1 MTIRKKREMVMT
13 RLEEVM
19 QRIGARPALIR
30 LANAGDFFGENA
42 PYRIEDAVAIID
54 IVGPLSNAA
63 WSWRGTT
70 YGEIQDQLKIA
81 SADPNVRG
89 ILLNINSPGGETD
102 NAFETADMIAAL
114 EKPCYAVAATSA
126 YSAAYLLASQADRI
140 YCSPK
145 SGGVGSIGVYWI
157 HMDLSEA
164 MKQAGIKPTII
175 SAGEGKADANPYEPL
190 SDSARADL
198 KAWIDYL
205 YGHFVASVSEGR
217 DMSAAEVVKLGA
229 KCFDGADA
237 SIAAG
242 LADAPGDLSTAWVD
256 MCNDIQRPSI
266 QPMGARSS
274 AATAAGKEPVMAEQ
288 QAAEGKVPTAAEIE
302 AMVTEARDKGFGAAA
317 EIVDLCALAGEPGMA
332 AEFITGRK
340 SVADVRVA
348 LLAKKVEKEKAS
360 TQGKELITGITPGA
374 DAGGQVQAKAS
385 PWRNVLG
392 SLGARLKEVVS

>member
-1 MTIRKKREMVMT
+1 MT

-19 QRIGARPALIR
+19 QRIGARSALIR
-30 LANAGDFFGENA
+30 VAVAGDHFGENA
-42 PYRIEDAVAIID
+42 PYRVEDGVAIINV
-54 IVGPLSNAA
+54 IGPLFNEDCDPESGCT
-63 WSWRGTT
+63 S
-70 YGEIQDQLKIA
+70 YGDIQEQLKVA
-81 SADPNVRG
+81 SADPNVKG
-89 ILLNINSPGGETD
+89 ILLNINSPGGRTD
-102 NAFETADMIAAL
+102 NGFETAAIIAAL
-114 EKPCYAVAATSA
+114 DKPCYAVAATSA
-126 YSAAYLLASQADRI
+126 YSAAYLLASQADKI
-140 YCSPK
+140 YCTPTT
-145 SGGVGSIGVYWI
+145 GGVGSIGVYCG
-157 HMDLSEA
+157 HFDLSGMFE
-164 MKQAGIKPTII
+164 KIGVKVTLI
-175 SAGEGKADANPYEPL
+175 SAGAGKTNGNPYEPL
-190 SDSARADL
+190 SQEAYDEAKTEMDR
-198 KAWIDYL
+198 L
-205 YGHFVASVSEGR
+205 YGEFVSAVAKGR
-217 DMSAAEVVKLGA
+217 GIDAAEIVKMGA
-229 KCFDGADA
+229 RCFDGADA
-237 SIAAG
+237 AIASG

-274 AATAAGKEPVMAEQ
+274 AATAAGKEPIMAEQ

-302 AMVTEARDKGFGAAA
+302 AMVTEARNKGFGAAA

-340 SVADVRVA
+340 SVADARVS